1 MRPHVTSPLSQLLS
15 WGRGVFVFIRSCVC
29 VCVACLRRRRVLG
42 AARSIGRWSRGA
54 SRACVRWWRPAGGAC
69 RR

>member
-1 MRPHVTSPLSQLLS
+1 MSLSQHC

-29 VCVACLRRRRVLG
+29 VACLRRRRVRG
-42 AARSIGRWSRGA
+42 VARSIGRWSLAA
-54 SRACVRWWRPAGGAC
+54 SRACGLLGRPVGGAC